1 MQDQQARFALSPF
14 QYAWLERESV
24 FSAFDS
30 VAGDEFPLL
39 KLLPLNL
46 LKHEF
51 IFPAFFP

>member
-1 MQDQQARFALSPF
+1 MQDRQARLALSLF

-24 FSAFDS
+24 FCAFDS

-46 LKHEF
+46 LKREF